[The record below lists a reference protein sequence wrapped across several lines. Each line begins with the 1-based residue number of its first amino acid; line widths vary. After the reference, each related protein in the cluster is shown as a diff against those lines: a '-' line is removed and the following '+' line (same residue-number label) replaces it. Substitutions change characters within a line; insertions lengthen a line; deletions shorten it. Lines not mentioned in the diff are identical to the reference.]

1 MKLRRLAWGLWL
13 VFALL
18 LYLFENNTGTRI
30 LLAAGVLVP
39 VFSLVCAR
47 LASVRLRLVLETPE
61 SCRKGEEGICT
72 LRAKKSRLLFFS
84 VLSAEIIMTNLLST
98 QENKQVIRLSG
109 NAQAGRA
116 FGVSSDACGTLRL
129 SCGFASVGDVF
140 GLFSF
145 PAQAF
150 ETRYISVPSELLS
163 VTLNIAES
171 SALSENSERW
181 SQSRAGSDPSE
192 TFAIREY
199 VPGDPIRQIHWK
211 LSQKSDK
218 LMIRE
223 LGLPVS
229 DDILLLLETSVA
241 EDRPW
246 DTPAAAEA
254 LLSVSAELLEEALP
268 HRIAWRSGRH
278 GEFIMTQVENAE
290 DEKNAAARMLTA
302 EGFYGDESVAQAFL
316 KNSERFYAHTAVFS
330 ARPDTDVVSLT
341 GAGRVS
347 LLLPKSVAASS
358 AYGDIHVNS
367 FPYAGKDTENFFL
380 EL

>member
-1 MKLRRLAWGLWL
+1 MRLRRLAWGLWL
-13 VFALL
+13 IFALI

-47 LASVRLRLVLETPE
+47 LAAGRLQLVLDAPE
-61 SCRKGEEGICT
+61 SCRKGEAAPCV
-72 LRAKKSRLLFFS
+72 LRTRGSRLLVFS
-84 VLSAEIIMTNLLST
+84 VLSAETVMKNLLST
-98 QENKQVIRLSG
+98 QESSRVISLSG
-109 NAQAGRA
+109 AGGRT
-116 FGVSSDACGTLRL
+116 FGVSSDVCGTLRL
-129 SCGFASVGDVF
+129 SCGNACVSDVF

-145 PAQAF
+145 PTQAF

-181 SQSRAGSDPSE
+181 SQHRAGSDPSE

-199 VPGDPIRQIHWK
+199 IPGDPIRQIHWK
-211 LSQKSDK
+211 LSQKNDK

-229 DDILLLLETSVA
+229 DDILLLLETSVS
-241 EDRPW
+241 EERPG

-254 LLSVSAELLEEALP
+254 LLSVSAALLEEAIP
-268 HRIAWRSGRH
+268 HRIAWRADRL
-278 GEFIMTQVENAE
+278 GELVMVQVENAE
-290 DEKNAAARMLTA
+290 DEKNAAARLLTA
-302 EGFYGDESVAQAFL
+302 ESFYGSESVAQAFL

-330 ARPDTDVVSLT
+330 ARPDTDVVSLL

-347 LLLPKSVAASS
+347 LLLPKSVAANS
-358 AYGDIHVNS
+358 AYGGIHVSS
-367 FPYAGKDTENFFL
+367 FPYAGKDSEPLYL